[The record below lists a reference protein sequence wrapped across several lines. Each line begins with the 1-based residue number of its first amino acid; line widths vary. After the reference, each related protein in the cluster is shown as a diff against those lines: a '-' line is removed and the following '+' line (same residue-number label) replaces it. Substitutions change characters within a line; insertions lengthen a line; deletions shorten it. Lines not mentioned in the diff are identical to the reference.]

1 MSQDETYL
9 ALSGIQHFA
18 FCRRQ
23 WGLIH
28 MEQQWEENVLTTE
41 GMLMHARAH
50 DEAER
55 EHRGDT
61 IVVRGLGIRSD
72 ALMLV
77 GKCDVVEFHRC
88 PNGFS
93 LAGEDGTWR
102 ALPVEYKHGASKLLD
117 ADRLQVCAQ
126 ALCLEE
132 MLCCDIPFG
141 YLYYGKSRS
150 REKVVFDGELR
161 GKVAEIS
168 REMHWL
174 YARGRTPKVK
184 KRACCRSCSLKDACL
199 PQLEKRQS
207 LEAYL
212 DNSISGGGGK

>member
-1 MSQDETYL
+1 MSRDETYL

-28 MEQQWEENVLTTE
+28 MEQQWAENVLTTE
-41 GMLMHARAH
+41 GVLMHTRAH
-50 DEAER
+50 DEVER

-61 IVVRGLGIRSD
+61 IVVRGLGVRSD
-72 ALMLV
+72 ALMLA

-88 PNGFS
+88 PNGFP
-93 LAGEDGTWR
+93 LAGEDGGWQ
-102 ALPVEYKHGASKLLD
+102 ALPVEYKHGTSKLLD

-150 REKVVFDGELR
+150 REKVAFDGELR
-161 GKVAEIS
+161 GRAVEVS
-168 REMHWL
+168 REMHRL
-174 YARGRTPKVK
+174 YARGHTPKVK
-184 KRACCRSCSLKDACL
+184 KRTCCRSCSLKDMCL
-199 PQLEKRQS
+199 PQLEKQRS
-207 LEAYL
+207 VETYL
-212 DNSISGGGGK
+212 DNSISGGGGQ